1 MGTIVVSY
9 VDKPEGRAALA
20 RAARESELRR
30 SSMIV
35 VDNREHAVNSP
46 HPSEPDEELI
56 RCSER
61 LQAEGLRCEVRH
73 LEPDQEVADGIND
86 LAEALDAE
94 MIVIGLRRRSPV
106 GKLMLGHHAQ
116 RILLDAS
123 CPVLTVKAPDG
134 EPGRSRSSEHQTG
147 RETGKAGVIGEMED
161 DR

>member
-35 VDNREHAVNSP
+35 VDHRERGDGRPGNPEVD
-46 HPSEPDEELI
+46 DELL

-61 LQAEGLRCEVRH
+61 LRSDGLRCEVRH
-73 LEPDQEVADGIND
+73 LEPEQEPADGINE
-86 LAEALDAE
+86 LAEQLDAE
-94 MIVIGLRRRSPV
+94 LIVIGLRRRSPV
-106 GKLMLGHHAQ
+106 GKLMLGHNAQ

-123 CPVLTVKAPDG
+123 CPVLTVKAPIDDSG
-134 EPGRSRSSEHQTG
+134 QRHQSEPSTTTADRD
-147 RETGKAGVIGEMED
+147 VED